1 MFSPI
6 EKKKINCLMA
16 ETESKTKSSSI
27 REENITNKKINQ
39 KKKIKRN
46 ETSSISSNNKNKI
59 KFSDKNMRSFKIK
72 NDKEKTKVIKDKK
85 DEDKNKKLIRAKK
98 SNYIQKKYNLAEAY
112 RKNHILEKIH
122 RNNGSMTYKGMKYFK
137 IYNFI
142 NDGCNQIK
150 NDNIYIRNSELNNKN
165 IKPYIYGKNNDLYD
179 YDYDNEQIEEDDYKN
194 FTASYRDKMV
204 YKLKEKLNRD
214 NIVNNNIID
223 DSLSELKTEKQSI
236 SLLDMH
242 SIQKDRQ
249 ENKKRKVA
257 QKKVKSYINSDNN
270 IFKTI
275 NKEEKTQNKFLKKI
289 RSRGNKDYIKELNK
303 NKTDIGMYNCQINK
317 LNQKKNKEFK
327 NLVGLIK
334 KDELSFKKTK
344 TILLIKDLIKNFN
357 KPKQFSYLSF
367 NNSRKL
373 NNNNNNA
380 NKNIICAKSTKKQS
394 ASKNKNKNDS
404 KKLENKT
411 YKLNEKKNS
420 NLNNEYYKMQFS
432 NNKMY
437 KKKDI
442 QNISKENKNLTQ
454 KVCDSHKNRGCVFKK
469 NSELD
474 LVLKQRAN
482 VCLNNLINNN
492 KSKINICTEY
502 LNNNK
507 ENKKNHRVMFMH
519 NIKNQMKLD
528 ENQTWFN
535 RTMEKENKILASSII
550 KKNKKK
556 INLLNITSNS
566 NTKDFSLSIKKQNNY
581 KSNKAKELN
590 LRNIKNK
597 KKIEIQFLTPSI
609 SSLILKEH
617 KLSSRIKKNS
627 KNNNYSNDV
636 NMASVI
642 NKYANDSFNKKKI

>member
-6 EKKKINCLMA
+6 EKKKINCLI

-122 RNNGSMTYKGMKYFK
+122 KNSGSMTYKGMKYFK
-137 IYNFI
+137 IYDFI
-142 NDGCNQIK
+142 NDGYNQIK
-150 NDNIYIRNSELNNKN
+150 NDNIYIRNSELNNKY
-165 IKPYIYGKNNDLYD
+165 IKPYINGKNNDLYD

-275 NKEEKTQNKFLKKI
+275 NKQEKTQNKFLKKI
-289 RSRGNKDYIKELNK
+289 RSRGNKDYIKEVNK

-334 KDELSFKKTK
+334 KDELSFKKSK
-344 TILLIKDLIKNFN
+344 TILLIKDLIKN
-357 KPKQFSYLSF
+357 Y
-367 NNSRKL
+367 
-373 NNNNNNA
+373 
-380 NKNIICAKSTKKQS
+380 
-394 ASKNKNKNDS
+394 
-404 KKLENKT
+404 
-411 YKLNEKKNS
+411 
-420 NLNNEYYKMQFS
+420 
-432 NNKMY
+432 
-437 KKKDI
+437 
-442 QNISKENKNLTQ
+442 
-454 KVCDSHKNRGCVFKK
+454 
-469 NSELD
+469 
-474 LVLKQRAN
+474 
-482 VCLNNLINNN
+482 
-492 KSKINICTEY
+492 
-502 LNNNK
+502 
-507 ENKKNHRVMFMH
+507 
-519 NIKNQMKLD
+519 
-528 ENQTWFN
+528 
-535 RTMEKENKILASSII
+535 
-550 KKNKKK
+550 
-556 INLLNITSNS
+556 
-566 NTKDFSLSIKKQNNY
+566 
-581 KSNKAKELN
+581 
-590 LRNIKNK
+590 
-597 KKIEIQFLTPSI
+597 
-609 SSLILKEH
+609 
-617 KLSSRIKKNS
+617 
-627 KNNNYSNDV
+627 
-636 NMASVI
+636 
-642 NKYANDSFNKKKI
+642 